1 MVVVVVI
8 EDDMSDDGG
17 TRIRSVYVYEV
28 NRNREKVKQ
37 LRHDTE
43 NESGME

>member
-1 MVVVVVI
+1 MMMVVI
-8 EDDMSDDGG
+8 EDVCYDDGG